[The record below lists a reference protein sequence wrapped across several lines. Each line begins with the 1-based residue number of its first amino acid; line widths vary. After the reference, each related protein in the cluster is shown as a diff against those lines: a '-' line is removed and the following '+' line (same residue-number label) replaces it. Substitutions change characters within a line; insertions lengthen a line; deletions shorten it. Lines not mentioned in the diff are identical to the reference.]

1 MEEAAMTWPMLVGP
15 EQAAAHLADPRLRIF
30 DCRYELARPAAG
42 REAWLR
48 SHLPGAVHVDLHHD
62 LAGPTTARSGR
73 HPLPAAVDFAARL
86 RSWGVDDDSLLLAYD
101 DASGL
106 WAARFWWMT
115 AIWLGHRHVALL
127 DGGLRAWTGLGL
139 PTTTDAQPT
148 PATGNFTARADASR
162 IADADATAAAAL
174 DPEGSVLDARAGER
188 FRGEVEPIDPV
199 AGHVPGAINL
209 PASSVTGPDGRFLA
223 PAALA
228 QAFGAS
234 LGSVSPAATIAM
246 CGSGVT
252 ACQLLFAM
260 EYAGLPGA
268 RLYPGSWSE
277 WSRDPSR
284 PVAKEGAG
292 G

>member
-1 MEEAAMTWPMLVGP
+1 MEEATMTWPMLVSA
-15 EQAAAHLADPRLRIF
+15 EQVAARLADPRLRIF
-30 DCRYELARPAAG
+30 DCRFELARPAAG

-62 LAGPTTARSGR
+62 LAGPTTPRSGR
-73 HPLPAAVDFAARL
+73 HPLPAATVFAARL
-86 RSWGVDDDSLLLAYD
+86 RDWGVDDDSLLLAYD
-101 DASGL
+101 ECSGV

-115 AIWLGHRHVALL
+115 ATWLGHRHVALL
-127 DGGLRAWTGLGL
+127 DGGLRAWSGLGL
-139 PTTTDAQPT
+139 PTTADVPAT
-148 PATGNFTARADASR
+148 PATGNFTARVDASR

-199 AGHVPGAINL
+199 AGHVPGALNL
-209 PASSVTGPDGRFLA
+209 PASTVTGPDGHFLA
-223 PAALA
+223 PAALT
-228 QAFGAS
+228 QVFGAR
-234 LGSVSPAATIAM
+234 LGRVPPAATIAM

-284 PVAKEGAG
+284 PVAKEGARG
-292 G
+292 